1 MSNMKSLNEI
11 AYAENER
18 EMIKVVDVCALPDH
32 MLHVKFSDGEIKE
45 VNFKIYLEGSAF
57 APLKDEE
64 VFKSVYVER
73 GIPMWCDG
81 TIDIAPERLYE
92 DGIPIDNVE

>member
-1 MSNMKSLNEI
+1 MKSLNEI

-64 VFKSVYVER
+64 VFKSVYVKRESR
-73 GIPMWCDG
+73 CGA
-81 TIDIAPERLYE
+81 TVR
-92 DGIPIDNVE
+92 